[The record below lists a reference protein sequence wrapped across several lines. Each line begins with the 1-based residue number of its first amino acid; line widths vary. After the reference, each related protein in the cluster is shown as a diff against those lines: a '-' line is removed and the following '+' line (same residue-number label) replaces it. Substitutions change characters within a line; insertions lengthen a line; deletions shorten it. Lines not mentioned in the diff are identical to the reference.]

1 MKLSANLLDE
11 KILPIENSLLRG
23 DGVFETVLSIDQSA
37 VAWDRHYARMQK
49 AANKVL
55 ISIPAKIGI
64 RNTLRLAF
72 VCHLVMLGFL
82 LGFYWLA
89 SPPLSAIYLAGVG
102 FVSCLVLY
110 QHALVNEKDLSR
122 VNQAFFNVNAVIS
135 VGLMLIVLLQLY
147 LV

>member
-1 MKLSANLLDE
+1 
-11 KILPIENSLLRG
+11 
-23 DGVFETVLSIDQSA
+23 
-37 VAWDRHYARMQK
+37 
-49 AANKVL
+49 
-55 ISIPAKIGI
+55 
-64 RNTLRLAF
+64 
-72 VCHLVMLGFL
+72 MLGFL

-89 SPPLSAIYLAGVG
+89 SPPLGVIYLGGLG

-110 QHALVNEKDLSR
+110 QHALVNEKDLSK